1 MSEALYHISC
11 DYNLSYYLQWPMFD
25 TAQENPFLGY
35 FDLWKL
41 GLNIYFPAR
50 NRVVLAG

>member
-1 MSEALYHISC
+1 
-11 DYNLSYYLQWPMFD
+11 MFD